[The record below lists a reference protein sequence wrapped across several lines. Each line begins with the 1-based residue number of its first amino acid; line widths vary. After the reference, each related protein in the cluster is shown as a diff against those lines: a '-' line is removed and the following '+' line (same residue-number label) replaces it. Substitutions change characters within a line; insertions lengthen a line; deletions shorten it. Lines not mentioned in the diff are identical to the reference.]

1 MRVQPFKQ
9 AHKLHDM
16 AEAAHVALEDSDE
29 IAVPAYINKLIG
41 DAEKAMR
48 AIMDACADEP
58 DDERAREAMGLP
70 PLSRD
75 DSPSL
80 PGLPAK

>member
-1 MRVQPFKQ
+1 MRVQPFNQ
-9 AHKLHDM
+9 AHKLHDL
-16 AEAAHVALEDSDE
+16 AEEALVALADSDE
-29 IAVPAYINKLIG
+29 IAVPGYLNKLIG
-41 DAEKAMR
+41 DAEKALR

-58 DDERAREAMGLP
+58 DDERVREAMGLP

-80 PGLPAK
+80 PGLPPK

>member
-9 AHKLHDM
+9 ADKLHDM
-16 AEAAHVALEDSDE
+16 AEAALVALEDSDE

-41 DAEKAMR
+41 DAEKALRKLME
-48 AIMDACADEP
+48 ACADEP
-58 DDERAREAMGLP
+58 DDDRVREAMGLSS
-70 PLSRD
+70 LAHD

-80 PGLPAK
+80 QDR